1 MKKIMIVDDEPDIRY
16 TIKDDLED
24 IYGDE
29 CEVISADGG
38 EKCLEILKNNQIP
51 DLILLDIM
59 MPKMSGWE
67 LYDKIKD
74 NTSWKH
80 VPIVF
85 LTARTDDI
93 AKDAGVLL
101 GKDYIEKPFEIEDLK
116 RRIDKVFEGTS
127 QKKSFFG
134 KLIK

>member
-1 MKKIMIVDDEPDIRY
+1 MIVDDEPDIRY

-29 CEVISADGG
+29 CEVIAVDGG
-38 EKCLEILKNNQIP
+38 EKCLELLKNNRIP
-51 DLILLDIM
+51 DIILLDIM

-74 NTSWKH
+74 NPSWKH

-116 RRIDKVFEGTS
+116 RRIDKVFENTS

-134 KLIK
+134 KLVK